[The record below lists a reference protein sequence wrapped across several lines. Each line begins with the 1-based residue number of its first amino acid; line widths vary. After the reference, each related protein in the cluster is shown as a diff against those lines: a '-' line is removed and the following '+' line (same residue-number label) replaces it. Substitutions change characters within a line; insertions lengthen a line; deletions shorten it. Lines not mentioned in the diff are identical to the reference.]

1 MTRLLCVDD
10 DPLAPTLLQAQ
21 LAGTGRYELTFAD
34 SIVTALAALATM
46 HDCNRLPHLA
56 LLDGHL
62 GNHGGAELLQAL
74 RDAGYSGMAGAY
86 TGDTDP
92 AAHSALL
99 AAGFGEVWLKPMTAD
114 KLRLALQQVLGPTAG
129 STRA

>member
-1 MTRLLCVDD
+1 MSRLLCVDD

-21 LAGTGRYELTFAD
+21 LAGTERYELTFAD
-34 SIVTALAALATM
+34 SIVTALAALGTM
-46 HDCNRLPHLA
+46 RDRDRLPHLA

-62 GNHGGAELLQAL
+62 GNHGGAELLLAL
-74 RDAGYSGMAGAY
+74 RGAGYTGPAVAY

-92 AAHSALL
+92 AAHGALR
-99 AAGFGEVWLKPMTAD
+99 AAGFSEVWIKPMTAD
-114 KLRLALQQVLGPTAG
+114 KLNLALQQVLGPTAG